1 MDETSLISARGE
13 DGGVSTSPP
22 PPGEISRRIWKVGQM
37 DRYDHH
43 KCRNSI
49 GHFLPIFVLLKRRS
63 IWQHC
68 WTASFAFSKTRPI
81 ETILGLF
88 SELLSIQN
96 VSLTMLTF
104 SVIFKQRDFAMY
116 WSSITLVKGRKS
128 SWKSPHSEG
137 GGDNSC
143 HWSSLSNRCLIWCLD
158 ILMQG
163 LQESNWWNTWA
174 GQKLIMYHAHDP
186 PSRLCTSSVTAVK
199 ALAGDFWGRQEVN
212 HFLPSLGLRSASS
225 GLLMTKWSSLR
236 PA

>member
-1 MDETSLISARGE
+1 MSQFN
-13 DGGVSTSPP
+13 
-22 PPGEISRRIWKVGQM
+22 W
-37 DRYDHH
+37 
-43 KCRNSI
+43 
-49 GHFLPIFVLLKRRS
+49 
-63 IWQHC
+63 
-68 WTASFAFSKTRPI
+68 AFSTHFCPIKKVIYLATLLDRKFRLFKNSPNWDHFRPFLW
-81 ETILGLF
+81 TFVHSKRKLN
-88 SELLSIQN
+88 N
-96 VSLTMLTF
+96 VDF
-104 SVIFKQRDFAMY
+104 FGDFFKQRDFAIY